1 MTFLAQPFL
10 DRTPG
15 WQIARLSRWAIS
27 LVGLVML
34 MTVRLYADDITFLD
48 GTDSVSVSSSSSRIL
63 FSSCV
68 VEVCSLTLSGP
79 NNASSFSVGGSGL
92 SFAAEIAEPGST
104 KISDEI
110 DVNPN
115 LPDLTKV
122 FVDFFSDH
130 EQRGVACNV
139 FGGCPLTEDG
149 TVQTAV
155 QITWFD
161 STGAVVAVD
170 TIKFQSDVAVTPVPE
185 PASVSLLLTGFA
197 GLGISRLR
205 RRVARRPPSVS

>member
-10 DRTPG
+10 AGMPG
-15 WQIARLSRWAIS
+15 WRIARLSRGAIS

-34 MTVRLYADDITFLD
+34 MAVRLYADDITFLD

-63 FSSCV
+63 FSSCLL
-68 VEVCSLTLSGP
+68 EVCSVTLSGP
-79 NNASSFSVGGSGL
+79 ANASTFSVGGSGV
-92 SFAAEIAEPGST
+92 SFAAEIAEPGSI

-130 EQRGVACNV
+130 ENRGIPCNV
-139 FGGCPLTEDG
+139 VGGCQLTEDG

-155 QITWFD
+155 QITWLD
-161 STGAVVAVD
+161 NTGAVVAVD
-170 TIKFQSDVAVTPVPE
+170 NIKFQSDVAVTPVPE
-185 PASVSLLLTGFA
+185 PASVLLLLTGFA

-205 RRVARRPPSVS
+205 HRVARQSPSVS